1 MAKKLKGYTTFD
13 IVLIVVFSLLALIM
27 IYPIWYVIVCSFNEG
42 TDYIAGGIYLLPRK
56 WTGYNYLVVFSN
68 AKLWN
73 AYLVTISRT
82 ILGTVI
88 ALSFTTIVSYAM
100 SRKELPFKKVIYL
113 INIFTMFFSGGLIPF
128 FLIIKMIG
136 MYDTYALY
144 LIPCMYSVYHMI
156 ILSSYFS
163 ALPEELREAAVLD
176 GAGEWRILFTVVIP
190 LSTPVLATV
199 GMWIAI
205 GHWNSFFDSM
215 VYTQKE
221 SLMTLQ
227 HYLNRVI
234 NSTNID
240 AGGITLPESVV
251 ESMTAEVIT
260 FASIVVSILPVMFI
274 FPFVSKYF
282 EKGIMVGS
290 VKG

>member
-1 MAKKLKGYTTFD
+1 MAKKLKGYDAFD
-13 IVLIVVFSLLALIM
+13 IALIVIFSLFSLLM
-27 IYPIWYVIVCSFNEG
+27 IYPIWFVVICSLNEG
-42 TDYIAGGIYLLPRK
+42 MDYIAGGIYLFPRK
-56 WTGYNYLVVFSN
+56 WTVYNYVVVFSN
-68 AKLWN
+68 AKLWT

-82 ILGTVI
+82 IFGTVL
-88 ALSFTTIVSYAM
+88 ALVFTTIVAHAM
-100 SRKELPFKKVIYL
+100 SRKELPFKKAIY
-113 INIFTMFFSGGLIPF
+113 IFNIFTMFFSGGLIPF
-128 FLIIKMIG
+128 FLIIKLLG
-136 MYDTYALY
+136 LYDTYALY

-156 ILSSYFS
+156 ILSNYFA

-176 GAGEWRILFTVVIP
+176 GAGEWRILFTVVVP

-215 VYTQKE
+215 VYMKSE
-221 SLMTLQ
+221 NLMTLQ
-227 HYLNRVI
+227 HYLLRVI

-240 AGGITLPESVV
+240 AGGVTLPDKVV
-251 ESMTAEVIT
+251 ESLTPEVIT
-260 FASIVVSILPVMFI
+260 FASIVVSILPIMFA